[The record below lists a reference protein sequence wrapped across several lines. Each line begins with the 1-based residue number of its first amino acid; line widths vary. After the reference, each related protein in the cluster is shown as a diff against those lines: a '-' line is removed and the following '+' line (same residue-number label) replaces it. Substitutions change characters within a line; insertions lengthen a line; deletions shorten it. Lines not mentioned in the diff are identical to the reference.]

1 MLKSATRQPSY
12 REQLRR
18 EARRPIESSEVPDL
32 ERLGRLL
39 KGLREAVG
47 MTQRD
52 LARNAELSA

>member
-1 MLKSATRQPSY
+1 MSY
-12 REQLRR
+12 R
-18 EARRPIESSEVPDL
+18 EVPDL